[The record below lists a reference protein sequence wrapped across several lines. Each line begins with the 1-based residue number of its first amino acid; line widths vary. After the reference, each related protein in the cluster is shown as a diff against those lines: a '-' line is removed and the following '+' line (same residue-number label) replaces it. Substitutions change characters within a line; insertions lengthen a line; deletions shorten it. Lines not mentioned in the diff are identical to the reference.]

1 MPLGETFR
9 KRQCGFIQRIGHRRE
24 DSKNYRFFSVA
35 TDGAPLGE
43 TFRKRES
50 VDGAPLGET
59 FRERDVIN
67 NLL

>member
-1 MPLGETFR
+1 MKIL
-9 KRQCGFIQRIGHRRE
+9 RIT
-24 DSKNYRFFSVA
+24 DFFPVA

-59 FRERDVIN
+59 FRERGRH
-67 NLL
+67 